1 MYMHVCVC
9 MHPVSAPASS
19 PKTKLS
25 RPLPPL
31 SPPRAVCAVLQGGKS
46 AAAGRSAP
54 PLPSRCPP
62 PHFPEA
68 PAEQRKAEV
77 PLWPVPVPPW
87 RVAEGTR
94 GAGRGGVEGRLRA
107 GPCGAAPPRT
117 MAAAAGSNWGLIMN
131 VVNSIVG
138 VSVLTVPFCFR
149 QVSRAVP
156 CLAHGPLGRAG
167 AARGEPRGS
176 GALGRG
182 RERQGGG
189 LGAGAACVPQPYSVL
204 RGPRAVCCA
213 ASRQLFSPLLELK
226 RSTERSAR
234 VWVLQVPDHL
244 PRP

>member
-1 MYMHVCVC
+1 MSRAGAQKDCLHSMYMHVCVC

-31 SPPRAVCAVLQGGKS
+31 SPPGAVCAVLQGGKS

-94 GAGRGGVEGRLRA
+94 GAGRGG
-107 GPCGAAPPRT
+107 GAAPGRALRGGP
-117 MAAAAGSNWGLIMN
+117 AADNGGGRGLQL
-131 VVNSIVG
+131 G
-138 VSVLTVPFCFR
+138 PDHERGEQHRGR
-149 QVSRAVP
+149 QRAHRALLLPPGEPCRAVP

-167 AARGEPRGS
+167 AARGSRGVPEPWEGAGS
-176 GALGRG
+176 GRG
-182 RERQGGG
+182 AVWGQE
-189 LGAGAACVPQPYSVL
+189 LPASHSLILCYGAPELCAVQPPGSCSHRY
-204 RGPRAVCCA
+204 
-213 ASRQLFSPLLELK
+213 FS
-226 RSTERSAR
+226 
-234 VWVLQVPDHL
+234 
-244 PRP
+244 

>member
-1 MYMHVCVC
+1 MYVCAC
-9 MHPVSAPASS
+9 TPFP
-19 PKTKLS
+19 
-25 RPLPPL
+25 PLPAAPKQNSHAL
-31 SPPRAVCAVLQGGKS
+31 SLPSVLPEQCARSSRAARAPPPA
-46 AAAGRSAP
+46 AP
-54 PLPSRCPP
+54 PLPSRLAAHRPTSRKR
-62 PHFPEA
+62 
-68 PAEQRKAEV
+68 QRSSGRRKCRCGRCRCRHGGW
-77 PLWPVPVPPW
+77 L
-87 RVAEGTR
+87 R
-94 GAGRGGVEGRLRA
+94 GPAGRGGVEGRLRA

-167 AARGEPRGS
+167 AARGEPRGP

-182 RERQGGG
+182 RERRGGG
-189 LGAGAACVPQPYSVL
+189 LRAGAACVPQPYSVL